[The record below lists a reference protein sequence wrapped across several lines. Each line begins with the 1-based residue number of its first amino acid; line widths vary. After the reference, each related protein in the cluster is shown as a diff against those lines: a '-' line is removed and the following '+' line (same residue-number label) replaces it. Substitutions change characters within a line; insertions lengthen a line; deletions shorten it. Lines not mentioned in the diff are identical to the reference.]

1 MAASRNGSAERR
13 CGFDAPD
20 DGARGLALRATRRT
34 FSVTRTT
41 LSSAAKAMDS
51 THKRNEDTSGPWGRR
66 GMSMKAAVNEIR
78 YLVRAHRLT
87 GENHFLKTA
96 RQGFDFLLRAQY
108 PNGGWPHSFPHFRT
122 RYDRYATFNDDEMID
137 IMRLLREV
145 ATEEEFDPLGPERR
159 AAAQSAFD
167 KGVDFILNSQVVV
180 DGRPTVWAQQ
190 HDETTF
196 EPRAAR
202 SFEPVA
208 LSAGE
213 SAGVLALLMSIP
225 NPSPPLVRA
234 IQGAAAWYAAV
245 KIEGL
250 RVERTADDCFVRDD
264 PSAPPIWARFY
275 QIRTN
280 RPIFAGRDGIV
291 RFKLADIERERRIG
305 YTWYGT
311 WGTTVLEQFAIW
323 KRLVGQAGSVT

>member
-1 MAASRNGSAERR
+1 MDPISKRPE
-13 CGFDAPD
+13 
-20 DGARGLALRATRRT
+20 DGL
-34 FSVTRTT
+34 
-41 LSSAAKAMDS
+41 
-51 THKRNEDTSGPWGRR
+51 GPWRR
-66 GMSMKAAVNEIR
+66 RNVSMKAIVNEIR
-78 YLVRAHRLT
+78 YLMRAHRLT
-87 GENHFLKTA
+87 GESHFLKAA
-96 RQGFDFLLRAQY
+96 RHGFDFLLKAQY
-108 PNGGWPHSFPHFRT
+108 PSGGWPHSYPHFRT

-137 IMRLLREV
+137 IMRLLRD
-145 ATEEEFDPLGPERR
+145 ATTDDEFGPLGSELR

-167 KGVDFILNSQVVV
+167 KGIDFILKSQVVV
-180 DGRPTVWAQQ
+180 EGKPTAWAQQ

-196 EPRAAR
+196 EPRPPR

-225 NPSPPLVRA
+225 DPSPAIVRA
-234 IQGAAAWYAAV
+234 VHSAAAWYTAV

-250 RVERTADDCFVRDD
+250 RVERTADDCIVQPDAN
-264 PSAPPIWARFY
+264 APPIWSRFY

-291 RFKLADIERERRIG
+291 RFRLADIERERRIG

-311 WGTTVLEQFAIW
+311 WGTAVLEQYAIW
-323 KRLVGQAGSVT
+323 KRLIA